1 MKRIG
6 VVLSLALVGSLGF
19 VGGEA
24 FSSTQ
29 EAPNYLVMTEFEIG
43 PDQTFNDAINRLS
56 EWVRVSRATG
66 KHESVRLFLHDWGP
80 EAGLY
85 ILYESDW
92 EGVGEIF
99 PDIVA
104 GIPGFMDQP
113 FGFVGHSDNIMTE
126 IVVD

>member
-24 FSSTQ
+24 FSSAQ
-29 EAPNYLVMTEFEIG
+29 EAPNYLVMTEFELG

-80 EAGLY
+80 EAGIY
-85 ILYESDW
+85 VLYESDW
-92 EGVGEIF
+92 EGVGAIF

-113 FGFVGHSDNIMTE
+113 FGFAGHSDNILTE